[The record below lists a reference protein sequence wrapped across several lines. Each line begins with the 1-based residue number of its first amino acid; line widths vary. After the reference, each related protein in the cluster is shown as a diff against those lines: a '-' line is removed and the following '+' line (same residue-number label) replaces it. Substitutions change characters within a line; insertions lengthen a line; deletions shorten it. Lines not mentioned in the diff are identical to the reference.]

1 MSFTTQFNN
10 NELAI
15 TGDLTKY
22 SIGKDW
28 WVVEGKKLSSQISS
42 GNLIVDL
49 SHVDRADSAGLAW
62 LINLI
67 RDTKANDISVVLRKI
82 PSDLLDLAKISDASS
97 LLPLE

>member
-1 MSFTTQFNN
+1 MSFTTQ
-10 NELAI
+10 LRDGVLLI

-28 WVVEGKKLSSQISS
+28 WVSEGKNASSQLNS
-42 GNLIVDL
+42 GALTVDL
-49 SHVDRADSAGLAW
+49 SEVDRADSAGLAW

-67 RDTKANDISVVLRKI
+67 RDCKTNKIPVVLKKV
-82 PSDLLDLAKISDASS
+82 PSDLLDLAKISDASD